1 VNPYFRFSVAT
12 IFVRLLFLFPPFANA
27 AEPTL
32 ERFSYEEPHMGTK
45 FRIVV
50 YAPDKAGADKASKA
64 AFERIAELD
73 RIMSDYQ
80 PTSELMRL
88 CAKAGGDP
96 VPVSEEL
103 FLVLAKAQ
111 DVSKLSDGA
120 FDVTVGPVVKLWR
133 RARRTQK
140 LPDKEQLAKA
150 LELVGYDKVKLD
162 PKMRT
167 VQLAKEGMQLDLGGI
182 AKGYAA
188 DEAIA
193 VLKKHGL
200 TRALVAAGGD
210 IAVSGPPPDSE
221 GWKIEIEAADDA
233 DDKPRRTL
241 LLHDAGVSTSGEK
254 EQYVEIDSKRY
265 SHIID
270 PKTGIGLI
278 GQQSVTVIAPN
289 GITSDSMTKVV
300 MILGPEKGLAIIE
313 KLEGASS
320 LVVQKEEKGFRVVSS
335 RGFPKASK

>member
-1 VNPYFRFSVAT
+1 VNPYLRFSAAV
-12 IFVRLLFLFPPFANA
+12 ILVRLLFLFPSFASA

-45 FRIVV
+45 FRILV
-50 YAPDKAGADKASKA
+50 YAPEKAKADKASKA

-80 PTSELMRL
+80 ATSELMRL

-103 FLVLAKAQ
+103 FLVLTKAQ
-111 DVSKLSDGA
+111 EVSKLSDGA

-150 LELVGYDKVKLD
+150 LELVGYEKVKLD
-162 PKMRT
+162 PTKRT

-193 VLKKHGL
+193 VLKKDGL

-210 IAVSGPPPDSE
+210 IAVSGPPPDGE

-241 LLHDAGVSTSGEK
+241 LLRDAGVSTSGEK
-254 EQYVEIDSKRY
+254 EQYVEIDGKRY
-265 SHIID
+265 SHIVD

-313 KLEGASS
+313 NLEGASS
-320 LVVQKEEKGFRVVSS
+320 LVVRKEEKGFRVVSS

>member
-1 VNPYFRFSVAT
+1 VNTSLRFRVHLPL
-12 IFVRLLFLFPPFANA
+12 VGLFFFFPAR
-27 AEPTL
+27 AESTEPKL

-45 FRIVV
+45 FRILL
-50 YAPDKAGADKASKA
+50 YAPDKVGADKASKA
-64 AFERIAELD
+64 AFERVADLD

-80 PTSELMRL
+80 TTSELMSL

-96 VPVSEEL
+96 VPVSDDL
-103 FLVLAKAQ
+103 FFVLSKAQ
-111 DVSKLSDGA
+111 EVSKLSNGA

-140 LPDKEQLAKA
+140 MPEREQLAKA
-150 LELVGYDKVKLD
+150 LELVGYEKMKLD
-162 PKMRT
+162 PKKKS

-193 VLKKHGL
+193 VLKKQGF

-210 IAVSGPPPDSE
+210 IAVSGPPPDAE
-221 GWKIEIEAADDA
+221 GWKIEIEAADDS

-254 EQYVEIDSKRY
+254 EQYVEIDGKRY
-265 SHIID
+265 SHIVD

-278 GQQSVTVIAPN
+278 GRQSVTVVAPN

-300 MILGPEKGLAIIE
+300 SVLGPDKGLAIVE
-313 KLEGASS
+313 KVEGTSA
-320 LVVQKEEKGFRVVSS
+320 LMVRKGEH
-335 RGFPKASK
+335 GFEIFASKRFPRN